1 MFPTVPGYPN
11 ADQYGQG
18 TDYYQIKPDDTY
30 DSIAQQTGV
39 NAADLQGLNG
49 VVPPPKGSFIRLPT
63 RLNPLGEVGG
73 GARGG
78 NRAGAPGDMGNPA
91 LAGPNKREQ
100 AYGAA
105 AQNNSTVA
113 SYYTQA
119 ALPPGTQGVSVTTPV
134 PGTAGYVAPTA
145 PAAYSA
151 SYADPAQLAQALAT
165 GNFPS
170 VLSVSAANKVTNPAT
185 GQPYTPQDYAAAG
198 YTYNAATGQY
208 LRNGATGTATNTPAT
223 SAAAGPGTPGW
234 TGNSAYAN
242 TQAAQYYA
250 ANNVPFYAQKRW
262 VKGRG
267 FVTLGQLIREG
278 SLDIRTGKMRQK
290 KGGGGGGDEQQ
301 QASTAPAEATNAGTS
316 PSRIYRSNQGGG

>member
-63 RLNPLGEVGG
+63 RLDPLGGVGG

-78 NRAGAPGDMGNPA
+78 NRAGAPGGPGNPA
-91 LAGPNKREQ
+91 LAGPNVREQ
-100 AYGAA
+100 AYSGQ

-113 SYYTQA
+113 SYYTSA

-134 PGTAGYVAPTA
+134 PGIPGST
-145 PAAYSA
+145 PATYSA
-151 SYADPAQLAQALAT
+151 SYADPAWVANALST
-165 GNFPS
+165 GNFPN
-170 VLSVSAANKVTNPAT
+170 VLSASVANRMVNKKTN
-185 GQPYTPQDYAAAG
+185 QPYTPKDWEAAG

-278 SLDIRTGKMRQK
+278 SLDVRTGKMRNK
-290 KGGGGGGDEQQ
+290 KNNNNGGDEQQ
-301 QASTAPAEATNAGTS
+301 AAPPPAEATNAGTS